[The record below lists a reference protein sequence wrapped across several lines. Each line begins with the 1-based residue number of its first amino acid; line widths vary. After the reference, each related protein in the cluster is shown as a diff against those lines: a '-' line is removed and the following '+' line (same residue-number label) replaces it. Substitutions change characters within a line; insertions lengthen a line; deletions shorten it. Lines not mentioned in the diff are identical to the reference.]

1 MLRYDEA
8 TKTISKF
15 PFQTEP
21 HEFGPKLDADI
32 ALIRD
37 LALRGLHVFPWVC
50 MLPFLGEA
58 AHDLFLRRMETR
70 NDRLW
75 FQAEC
80 DRRHQELERRLTDL
94 KRVAALTY
102 DPARSRDKPNS
113 FSFPE
118 ILVGSALRA
127 VLPPFVKITAHT
139 RLPGSSRV
147 CDFELQHVDDAHRI
161 VRAEVAGMMTASGK
175 VLTQT
180 GARYRER
187 QPERLADYRRAGV
200 PLPLMCY
207 ADQIGYRPGLREI
220 VAAVRDGLG
229 LFDRDN

>member
-37 LALRGLHVFPWVC
+37 LALRSLHVFPWVC

-80 DRRHQELERRLTDL
+80 NQRHPELERRLTDL
-94 KRVAALTY
+94 KRVAASTY
-102 DPARSRDKPNS
+102 DPARSHNRVSS

-127 VLPPFVKITAHT
+127 VLPPFVRITAHT
-139 RLPGSSRV
+139 QLPGSSRV

-161 VRAEVAGMMTASGK
+161 VRVEVAGMMTASGE

-180 GARYRER
+180 GVHYRER
-187 QPERLADYRRAGV
+187 QPERLAEYGRAGV
-200 PLPLMCY
+200 SLPLMCY
-207 ADQIGYRPGLREI
+207 ADQIWYRPGLRGI
-220 VAAVRDGLG
+220 VTAVRNGLG
-229 LFDRDN
+229 LSDRDN